1 MLSLGIPFDS
11 LQPAARFRIQ
21 DGGRNSRNSQD
32 YVVLA
37 AHKIPLS
44 INPNIIVNGFL
55 MIRNLSCVSCS
66 SVFLTVRAWFTSK
79 YFLYN
84 RSESSLRRSYF
95 QSPQHNFITSCS
107 TTITNLTLRP
117 FSKKCTHPRSESM
130 YLFWSKWSNSIY
142 TLFQTKTAAKPYP
155 FWPHIPRTYMA
166 YIREY
171 TPPGGGIQD
180 PWQPTA
186 YLIETHSYHV
196 FIMFWKQ
203 LERSPCIA
211 LRNRN
216 SFSTPVSCLETTE
229 PLSSLSGLL

>member
-1 MLSLGIPFDS
+1 MLSLGVPFDS
-11 LQPAARFRIQ
+11 LQPSARFRIQ
-21 DGGRNSRNSQD
+21 DGGRNSGTQD

-37 AHKIPLS
+37 AHKIRLS

-66 SVFLTVRAWFTSK
+66 SVLLTVRAWFTSK
-79 YFLYN
+79 YFLN
-84 RSESSLRRSYF
+84 SRSESSLRRSYF

-107 TTITNLTLRP
+107 TTITNLTPRP

-142 TLFQTKTAAKPYP
+142 ILFQTKTAAKPYP

-171 TPPGGGIQD
+171 TPPPPRGRHTGPLTTDGIFD
-180 PWQPTA
+180 
-186 YLIETHSYHV
+186 
-196 FIMFWKQ
+196 
-203 LERSPCIA
+203 
-211 LRNRN
+211 RN
-216 SFSTPVSCLETTE
+216 T
-229 PLSSLSGLL
+229 

>member
-1 MLSLGIPFDS
+1 MLSLGVPFDS
-11 LQPAARFRIQ
+11 LQPSARFRIQ
-21 DGGRNSRNSQD
+21 DGSRNSGTQD

-37 AHKIPLS
+37 AHKIRLS

-66 SVFLTVRAWFTSK
+66 SVLLTVRAWFTSK
-79 YFLYN
+79 YFLNN

-155 FWPHIPRTYMA
+155 FWPHIPRTYMV
-166 YIREY
+166 I
-171 TPPGGGIQD
+171 
-180 PWQPTA
+180 
-186 YLIETHSYHV
+186 
-196 FIMFWKQ
+196 
-203 LERSPCIA
+203 
-211 LRNRN
+211 
-216 SFSTPVSCLETTE
+216 
-229 PLSSLSGLL
+229 